1 MPVNKEDFELLSLA
15 ALAAGYSFDKNTL
28 KNDRTGFEYAGWNPL
43 EDDGDAF
50 RLAVR
55 LSIPFHVFYG
65 QNTVIA
71 YGKKTKH
78 FPEGK
83 DEILSFTDNPN
94 ESTRRAIVRA
104 AAEIGKVM
112 K

>member
-1 MPVNKEDFELLSLA
+1 MTDTERLELA
-15 ALAAGYSFDKNTL
+15 AKAAGYSFDGYVLRNT
-28 KNDRTGFEYAGWNPL
+28 KTGFEYSGWNPL

-65 QNTVIA
+65 QNTVIS
-71 YGKKTKH
+71 YGKKTEH

-83 DEILSFTDNPN
+83 DEIVSFTDNPN
-94 ESTRRAIVRA
+94 ESTRRAIVLV
-104 AAEIGKVM
+104 AAEIGKAM

>member
-1 MPVNKEDFELLSLA
+1 MTDTELLEFA
-15 ALAAGYSFDKNTL
+15 AKAAGYSFDGYTL
-28 KNDRTGFEYAGWNPL
+28 RNNKTEFEYSGWNPL

-50 RLAVR
+50 RLAVS

-71 YGKKTKH
+71 YGKKTTH

-83 DEILSFTDNPN
+83 DEIVSFTDNPI
-94 ESTRRAIVRA
+94 ESTRRAIVLVA
-104 AAEIGKVM
+104 SEVGKTM

>member
-1 MPVNKEDFELLSLA
+1 MTDTERLELA
-15 ALAAGYSFDKNTL
+15 AVAAGYSFDGYVLRNT
-28 KNDRTGFEYAGWNPL
+28 KTEFEYSGWNPL

-65 QNTVIA
+65 QNTVVA
-71 YGKKTKH
+71 YGKKTTH

-83 DEILSFTDNPN
+83 DEIVSFTDNPN
-94 ESTRRAIVRA
+94 ESTRRAIVLV
-104 AAEIGKVM
+104 AAEIGKTM

>member
-1 MPVNKEDFELLSLA
+1 MTDTERLELA
-15 ALAAGYSFDKNTL
+15 AKAAEYSFDGCILRNNNTE
-28 KNDRTGFEYAGWNPL
+28 FEYSGWNPL

-55 LSIPFHVFYG
+55 LSVPFHVFYG
-65 QNTVIA
+65 QNIVIA
-71 YGKKTKH
+71 YGKKTEH

-83 DEILSFTDNPN
+83 DEIVSFTYNPN
-94 ESTRRAIVRA
+94 EAARRAIVLV
-104 AAEIGKVM
+104 AAEIGKAM

>member
-1 MPVNKEDFELLSLA
+1 MTDTECLELA
-15 ALAAGYSFDKNTL
+15 ARAAGYSFDGHVLRNNKTE
-28 KNDRTGFEYAGWNPL
+28 FEYSGWNPL

-50 RLAVR
+50 RLAIR
-55 LSIPFHVFYG
+55 LSISFHVFYG

-71 YGKKTKH
+71 YGNKTDH

-83 DEILSFTDNPN
+83 DEIVSFTDKPN
-94 ESTRRAIVRA
+94 ESTRRAIVLV
-104 AAEIGKVM
+104 AAEIGRTM

>member
-1 MPVNKEDFELLSLA
+1 MTDTERLELA
-15 ALAAGYSFDKNTL
+15 ARAAGYSFDGYVLRNNNTE
-28 KNDRTGFEYAGWNPL
+28 FEYAGWNPL

-71 YGKKTKH
+71 YGKKTTH

-94 ESTRRAIVRA
+94 ESARRAIVLVA
-104 AAEIGKVM
+104 SEIGKAM

>member
-1 MPVNKEDFELLSLA
+1 MTDTERLELA
-15 ALAAGYSFDKNTL
+15 AKASGYSFDGYVLRNAK
-28 KNDRTGFEYAGWNPL
+28 TGFEYAGWNPL

-71 YGKKTKH
+71 YGKKNK
-78 FPEGK
+78 
-83 DEILSFTDNPN
+83 SFH
-94 ESTRRAIVRA
+94 RR
-104 AAEIGKVM
+104 
-112 K
+112 